1 MFEEYTDELAGSVT
15 ASYSGPAD
23 AKKKKK
29 KKSKLSYFHHRADN

>member
-23 AKKKKK
+23 PKKKER
-29 KKSKLSYFHHRADN
+29 KSKLSYFHHRADN

>member
-23 AKKKKK
+23 PKKKGKK
-29 KKSKLSYFHHRADN
+29 VKVIILPPPC

>member
-23 AKKKKK
+23 AKTKK

>member
-23 AKKKKK
+23 PKKE
-29 KKSKLSYFHHRADN
+29 SKLSYFHHRADN

>member
-23 AKKKKK
+23 PKKKKGK
-29 KKSKLSYFHHRADN
+29 KVKVIILPPPC